1 MQSISTK
8 FRKIRSHPKG
18 WIIITSIL
26 LFFSAAIGAGL
37 WYWQTHKKQIIRNE
51 LEKAISKK
59 SGGLYNVRYDGL
71 ELDEVAGFLSISNM
85 NISYDS
91 TRYISL
97 ETQEKAPPV
106 LLNIHIP
113 GITITGVKT
122 PRALI
127 KNEIVGRKLEIKNP
141 VFELIYTHSGK
152 DSLRNAP
159 TKEVYEQILS
169 NLDLI
174 QIDSVLIT
182 GAQITTRNL
191 KTGKKSIQL
200 QNISLTLVDVK
211 VDSTGNADSTRFF
224 FAKEINAACE
234 KLTWSS
240 ASKLY
245 NYRADSISISSVNRE
260 LYVKH
265 FKIDPTLN
273 EEAFV
278 KAIPTQDDRFD
289 FSFNNIRLRNIDM
302 QQLFQESIL
311 ADSML
316 IGSASFKVY
325 RDLAI
330 PRDTKNRVGFYPQQ
344 VIQRIPLT
352 FEFKKVIVPNAFIE
366 YKERNNITRQSGRV
380 QFNKV
385 YATISNFTNNRKSI
399 AVNNIMKAD
408 LSSMFL
414 NKTPLKVTWLFYL
427 RHPKGRF
434 DVKGVAG
441 AIDATQ
447 LNSLTVPMAPARMK
461 EGHING
467 LEFNL
472 QGNDYGMDG
481 SVKFLYENLK
491 VEMLEKDKGKTN
503 LDKKSL
509 TSFMANF
516 MIKNSNPKKK
526 EDIRIAQVHND
537 RDINHSI
544 FYVTWKTIFKGIRV
558 SAGLNK

>member
-1 MQSISTK
+1 MQSINT
-8 FRKIRSHPKG
+8 KIRKVTSHPKG
-18 WIIITSIL
+18 WIIIISIL
-26 LFFSAAIGAGL
+26 LVFSAAIAAGL

-59 SGGLYNVRYDGL
+59 SGGLYNVRYDDL
-71 ELDEVAGFLSISNM
+71 ELDEVAGFLSLSNLT
-85 NISYDS
+85 ISYDS
-91 TRYISL
+91 SRYISL
-97 ETQEKAPPV
+97 ENQEKAPPV

-113 GITITGVKT
+113 EITITGVKT

-127 KNEIVGRKLEIKNP
+127 DDEIVGRKLEIKNP
-141 VFELIYTHSGK
+141 VIELIYTNSGK

-159 TKEVYEQILS
+159 TKEIYEQILG

-174 QIDSVLIT
+174 QMDSVIIS
-182 GAQITTRNL
+182 GAQITTSSR
-191 KTGKKSIQL
+191 KTGKTGIQL
-200 QNISLTLVDVK
+200 QNFSLTLVDVK
-211 VDSTGNADSTRFF
+211 VDSISNADSTRLF
-224 FAKEINAACE
+224 FAKELNAACE
-234 KLTWSS
+234 KLAWSS
-240 ASKLY
+240 ANKLY
-245 NYRADSISISSVNRE
+245 RYHADSISIGSVNRD
-260 LYVKH
+260 LYIKRFTV
-265 FKIDPTLN
+265 DPALS

-278 KAIPTQDDRFD
+278 KAVPFQDDRFD
-289 FSFNNIRLRNIDM
+289 FSFNNLRIGNIDM
-302 QQLFQESIL
+302 QQLFKENIL
-311 ADSML
+311 ADSMV
-316 IGSASFKVY
+316 IGSASLKIY

-330 PRDTKNRVGFYPQQ
+330 PRDKKNRVGLYPHQ
-344 VIQRIPLT
+344 VIQKIPVS
-352 FEFKKVIVPNAFIE
+352 FEFKKVIVPNAFVE
-366 YKERNNITRQSGRV
+366 YKERNHITRQSGRV
-380 QFNKV
+380 QFYKV
-385 YATISNFTNNRKSI
+385 YATISNFTNNKNSI
-399 AVNNIMKAD
+399 AVNNIMQAD

-467 LEFNL
+467 LEFDL
-472 QGNDYGMDG
+472 HGNDYNMDG
-481 SVKFLYENLK
+481 TVKFLYENLK
-491 VEMLEKDKGKTN
+491 VEMLEKDRDNKN

-516 MIKNSNPKKK
+516 MIKNSNPKKN
-526 EDIRIAQVHND
+526 EDIRIAQVQND

-558 SAGLNK
+558 SAGINK